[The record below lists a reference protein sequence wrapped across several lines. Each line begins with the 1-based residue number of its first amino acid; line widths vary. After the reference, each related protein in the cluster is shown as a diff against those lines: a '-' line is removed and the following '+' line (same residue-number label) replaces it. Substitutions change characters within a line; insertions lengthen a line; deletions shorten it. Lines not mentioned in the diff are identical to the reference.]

1 MGMPLSMICAG
12 TGAWISVSQSSQ
24 THLPRDYRP
33 TAAQVDEHLTMQ
45 PLTGRRT
52 KICLVARID
61 GITVNPDIIIIEFAA
76 FDEQEAMASVK
87 AI

>member
-1 MGMPLSMICAG
+1 
-12 TGAWISVSQSSQ
+12 
-24 THLPRDYRP
+24 
-33 TAAQVDEHLTMQ
+33 MQ